1 MIRGS
6 RRDLAFGLSRGATSH
21 VRGLVSRLE
30 RLRTNRHGI
39 GRLHSRKRRRRR
51 IIIPLPKLLKVSPLR
66 KRWRDSK
73 PSARLRIKWLLRVL
87 RCRIVRNWILRC
99 VIEALSSSLVN

>member
-6 RRDLAFGLSRGATSH
+6 RRCLALGLTRGAIRH

-39 GRLHSRKRRRRR
+39 GRLHSRKRRRR

-87 RCRIVRNWILRC
+87 RCMIVRNWILRC
-99 VIEALSSSLVN
+99 VIEALSSSLVI